1 MSSDSKKWTVE
12 YAQQKIWEYGVEE
25 ARAKAEKAQTELETA
40 KLHQEYVRGLIE
52 RDLYSNL
59 TTEKI
64 GGLN

>member
-40 KLHQEYVRGLIE
+40 KLHQEYVKGLID
-52 RDLYSNL
+52 RDLGSGIKV
-59 TTEKI
+59 EDIKFKI
-64 GGLN
+64 